1 MFVIRINR
9 NTDTSTPAREEETR
23 GNGSILSDLL
33 ESLITSAPS
42 SNESEAECG
51 CEEECPDLPLAL
63 LLRIAKT
70 MKAEDTEDNTSA
82 SAGSLVEHIIN
93 KNTEEEN
100 STPDD
105 TGVRDGFMVRRKDRI
120 VTVHHTTTD
129 GRDDMLFGF
138 DVLDAANTYG
148 RVVDLNLVTRSLMR
162 TTAAGH
168 EDTFRRVVTLR
179 EVMDDIE
186 KNPALTSDY
195 KKGRLDAADD
205 TLRTLVSGFVDDL
218 LDAAAVATQEAAET
232 LEASAVDER
241 LRALGVTIPAG
252 TK

>member
-23 GNGSILSDLL
+23 GNGSIISDLL

-51 CEEECPDLPLAL
+51 CEECPDLPLAL
-63 LLRIAKT
+63 LLHIAET
-70 MKAEDTEDNTSA
+70 MKAEDGEDNTSA
-82 SAGSLVEHIIN
+82 SSGSLVEHIIN

-100 STPDD
+100 SAPDD

-168 EDTFRRVVTLR
+168 EDTFRRVVKLR

-195 KKGRLDAADD
+195 KQGRLDAADD
-205 TLRTLVSGFVDDL
+205 TLRTLVAGFVDDL
-218 LDAAAVATQEAAET
+218 LDAAAVATEQAAVT
-232 LEASAVDER
+232 LEASAADER
-241 LRALGVTIPAG
+241 LRALGVTIPTA